1 MRTTSPGCGAIGVRF
16 VITTVTGK
24 GAGPEAGELV
34 DGSGGCVV
42 AGVEAGVVPAG
53 GAPGGGGARA
63 GAAGVGAGL
72 GAPRAAGRAPAS
84 ASTAPAAPS
93 RGRRRM

>member
-1 MRTTSPGCGAIGVRF
+1 MPVMRTTSPGCGAIGVRF
-16 VITTVTGK
+16 VITTVTGN

-53 GAPGGGGARA
+53 VAVVGDGLGVTP
-63 GAAGVGAGL
+63 AAGSGT
-72 GAPRAAGRAPAS
+72 AS
-84 ASTAPAAPS
+84 ASTAAAAAS